1 MFSRSQLKE
10 SAKVILKKYYW
21 KAVVVSLIAFL
32 LTGGM
37 GEVANSV
44 NEIRDTYNSSYSEIY
59 TEETLDVN
67 EELKGVVGSVLGNGL
82 VLLFV
87 NVFIIAFA
95 LSLLIKLF
103 ISYPLTIGKN
113 NFFMGIRQGDR
124 SINSL

>member
-103 ISYPLTIGKN
+103 ISFDYREK
-113 NFFMGIRQGDR
+113 
-124 SINSL
+124 